1 MCLQAQINALGVQL
15 LEEPTAANEAGVQ
28 SLRTAAAPHV
38 FDVSANSLSGPV
50 PSFLYAN
57 NVPAFVRPNVNLR
70 VRAGAPVHLR
80 QGRRDERMLAAE
92 LTPELRAVLP
102 AIPCPHPPCIAQ
114 LLGRP

>member
-1 MCLQAQINALGVQL
+1 MTPNFKPFFVWLQAEINALGIQL

-57 NVPAFVRPNVNLR
+57 NVPAFVWPNVNVR
-70 VRAGAPVHLR
+70 VRLGGCDV
-80 QGRRDERMLAAE
+80 
-92 LTPELRAVLP
+92 
-102 AIPCPHPPCIAQ
+102 PHKVDKTNFHA
-114 LLGRP
+114 